1 MYAYKSKL
9 MPILELALKAK
20 GKNKISDNDVNRIRE
35 LLQGSQEKNIIY
47 KDLSNAPI
55 WIKKIIKHTFFLLT
69 YWIVLFIK
77 LII

>member
-55 WIKKIIKHTFFLLT
+55 WIKKIIKQLLNDLN
-69 YWIVLFIK
+69 YEFVAK
-77 LII
+77 QD